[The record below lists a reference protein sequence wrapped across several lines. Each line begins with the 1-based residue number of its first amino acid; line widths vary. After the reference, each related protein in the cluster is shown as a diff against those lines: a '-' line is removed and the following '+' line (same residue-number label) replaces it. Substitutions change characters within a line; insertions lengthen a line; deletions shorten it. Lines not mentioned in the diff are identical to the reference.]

1 MIEHFITCLQKYFV
15 FKGRSSREEYWYF
28 ILCTV
33 IIGISMTLLSEAL
46 GWKIIHSYA
55 FGGPTYPLVE
65 LSRLAFFFPSIA
77 AGTRRLHDINR
88 TGWWMFLFFLPIVGW
103 IALIVMHASSSD
115 NNDNQ
120 FGPKPNIIV
129 DNIEKG

>member
-33 IIGISMTLLSEAL
+33 VIGISMMLLSEAL
-46 GWKIIHSYA
+46 GWKIIHSYT